1 MHYRISPTSNP
12 EKRLPLS
19 NAEQKGKHCAN
30 LSEEKKNK
38 IKEDDEEKEKETR
51 DCLNWRAKGSKSSKR
66 KREKETIQGKKKS
79 LKSQSWAAYLYK

>member
-12 EKRLPLS
+12 EKKLLLS

-38 IKEDDEEKEKETR
+38 IKEHDRERER
-51 DCLNWRAKGSKSSKR
+51 DKR
-66 KREKETIQGKKKS
+66 LS
-79 LKSQSWAAYLYK
+79 